1 VIFLHP
7 IYPLWH
13 YFICKIIN
21 KIDGNGFIKHY
32 HLTKAKE
39 KIEFINR
46 KATFGFLLLDT
57 YVAGMVLSGTEIK
70 SIRQG
75 KINITDAYCYFRKDE
90 LYVKNLHISEYS
102 HRGYSTHDPL
112 AVRKLLLNKRELKKL
127 QTKIKEKGLTII
139 PTRLF
144 INERGFAKLEIA
156 LAKGK
161 KTFDKRE
168 SIKERESKVKIKQ
181 IVARRR

>member
-1 VIFLHP
+1 M
-7 IYPLWH
+7 
-13 YFICKIIN
+13 
-21 KIDGNGFIKHY
+21 
-32 HLTKAKE
+32 TKAKE

-46 KATFGFLLLDT
+46 KATFGFQLLDT

-75 KINITDAYCYFRKDE
+75 KVNITDAFCYFKKDE

-112 AVRKLLLNKRELKKL
+112 AVRKLLLTKRELNKL
-127 QTKIKEKGLTII
+127 QSKIKEKGLTII
-139 PTRLF
+139 PTKLF
-144 INERGFAKLEIA
+144 VNERGFAKLEIA

-161 KTFDKRE
+161 KVFDKRE
-168 SIKERESKVKIKQ
+168 TIKERETKIKIKQ
-181 IVARRR
+181 VENRRR

>member
-1 VIFLHP
+1 M
-7 IYPLWH
+7 
-13 YFICKIIN
+13 
-21 KIDGNGFIKHY
+21 
-32 HLTKAKE
+32 TKTKD

-46 KATFGFLLLDT
+46 KATFGFQLLDT

-75 KINITDAYCYFRKDE
+75 KVNITDAFCYFKKDE

-112 AVRKLLLNKRELKKL
+112 AVRKLLLTKRELSKL
-127 QTKIKEKGLTII
+127 QSKIKEKGLTII
-139 PTRLF
+139 PTKLF

-161 KTFDKRE
+161 KVFDKRE
-168 SIKERESKVKIKQ
+168 TIKERETKIKIKQ
-181 IVARRR
+181 VENRRR